1 MRCQEKGKNPFDIA
15 SEKTDVTVR
24 QISAD
29 QWNTQAFLAYFRG
42 KVYLFL
48 RTDQTLQT
56 GNIRHKRRMMPF
68 VTTQPNEKHSFLR
81 IETETVPL
89 RFIS

>member
-29 QWNTQAFLAYFRG
+29 QWNTQAFLAIFAEKCIYFSE
-42 KVYLFL
+42 L
-48 RTDQTLQT
+48 
-56 GNIRHKRRMMPF
+56 IKRF
-68 VTTQPNEKHSFLR
+68 KQETYVTKE
-81 IETETVPL
+81 E
-89 RFIS
+89 